1 MQKLL
6 NQIYVLK
13 EKAKKISGAKQM
25 KDKSRV
31 TFIFFYSS
39 RWREVAAQCDLKE
52 QQLTLIPH
60 IESDLKGAAHGL

>member
-1 MQKLL
+1 
-6 NQIYVLK
+6 
-13 EKAKKISGAKQM
+13 M

-31 TFIFFYSS
+31 TFMFFYSS